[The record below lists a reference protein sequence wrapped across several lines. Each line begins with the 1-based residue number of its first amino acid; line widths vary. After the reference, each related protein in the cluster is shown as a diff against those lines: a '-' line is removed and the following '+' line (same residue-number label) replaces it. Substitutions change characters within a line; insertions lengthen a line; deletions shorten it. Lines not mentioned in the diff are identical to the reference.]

1 MTQKSDLLQQKC
13 ETLLQQP
20 EIRFAG
26 FLDPMGNLIAGGFRS
41 GVEPL
46 KDDTE
51 RKKMFMEVVLR
62 QKTREEF
69 DYNLGE
75 VEYAAARRKN
85 VVIMSFPIEKNVLFI
100 SAEKNIEID
109 QVAKKIMLVLGL

>member
-1 MTQKSDLLQQKC
+1 MSQSNTLQQKC
-13 ETLLQQP
+13 DILLQQP

-46 KDDTE
+46 KDDAE

-69 DYNLGE
+69 DYNLGQ
-75 VEYAAARRKN
+75 VEYAAAIRKN
-85 VVIMSFPIEKNVLFI
+85 VVIMSIPIEKNILLI
-100 SAEKNIEID
+100 SAEKNIVVDET
-109 QVAKKIMLVLGL
+109 AKKIMSILGI